1 MDKLYSDKTDEQK
14 KKENKFKHTEPNGSR
29 LFFTQEETNEFK
41 EHYQN
46 ALNENQTSFRY
57 KNENFNTVYA
67 RYIISYM
74 GQHGY

>member
-41 EHYQN
+41 EH
-46 ALNENQTSFRY
+46 
-57 KNENFNTVYA
+57 
-67 RYIISYM
+67 
-74 GQHGY
+74 

>member
-1 MDKLYSDKTDEQK
+1 MDKRYDDKLNEK
-14 KKENKFKHTEPNGSR
+14 MKKENKHRHLHPNGTR
-29 LFFTQEETNEFK
+29 LFFTKEETTEFK
-41 EHYQN
+41 EHYHK